1 MTEREH
7 KRKTKVG
14 VVVSNKMEKT
24 VTVQVERL
32 VMHAE
37 FKKYYKRRNKFKAHD
52 EKNQCQVGD
61 EVEIIETRPLSRT
74 KRWGVQ
80 RIIKK
85 AIQAEDIKNLKEV

>member
-1 MTEREH
+1 MTEKEH

-14 VVVSNKMEKT
+14 IVVSNKMQKT

-32 VMHAE
+32 VMHPE
-37 FKKYYKRRNKFKAHD
+37 FKKYYRRRNKFKAHD
-52 EKNQCQVGD
+52 ENNQCKIGD

-80 RIIKK
+80 KILKK
-85 AIQAEDIKNLKEV
+85 APQGDELKQDV